1 MWYGCLLIDRDS
13 MQILEAFRKFGIQD
27 STTNL
32 LVIKVPIPTP
42 DTTAISP
49 DPPVIPISP
58 SAESIEIHLR
68 SSIQGI
74 PLSLDDDTLMG
85 ISDLAKVRTAYKI
98 SAPVS
103 ASKTKTTDSPKS
115 GPNDVKESNTVN
127 ERLVLERA
135 ILGLMALRGAT

>member
-1 MWYGCLLIDRDS
+1 

-27 STTNL
+27 FTTNL
-32 LVIKVPIPTP
+32 LVIKVPIAIPN
-42 DTTAISP
+42 TTGISP
-49 DPPVIPISP
+49 DPPITTAIP

-74 PLSLDDDTLMG
+74 PLSLDDDTLTG
-85 ISDLAKVRTAYKI
+85 ICDLVKVRKAYKI

-103 ASKTKTTDSPKS
+103 ASKTKTTDSQNS
-115 GPNDVKESNTVN
+115 GSNDVKKINTVN

>member
-1 MWYGCLLIDRDS
+1 

-32 LVIKVPIPTP
+32 LVIKVPIAIPN
-42 DTTAISP
+42 TTGISP
-49 DPPVIPISP
+49 DPPITTAIP

-74 PLSLDDDTLMG
+74 PLSLDDDTLTG
-85 ISDLAKVRTAYKI
+85 ICDLVKVRKAYKI

-103 ASKTKTTDSPKS
+103 ASKTKTTDSQNS
-115 GPNDVKESNTVN
+115 GSNDVKKSNTVN

>member
-1 MWYGCLLIDRDS
+1 

-32 LVIKVPIPTP
+32 LVIKVPIPTSN
-42 DTTAISP
+42 TTAISP
-49 DPPVIPISP
+49 DQPTTPVTP
-58 SAESIEIHLR
+58 SAESIESHLR

-74 PLSLDDDTLMG
+74 PSSPDDDTLMG
-85 ISDLAKVRTAYKI
+85 ICDLVKVRKAYKI

-103 ASKTKTTDSPKS
+103 ASNKETTDSQNL
-115 GPNDVKESNTVN
+115 GPNDAKKSNAAN